1 MGGWEGKQKL
11 LQAKELAFVI
21 STFFYRLSL
30 PLLLGVAV
38 HLQGW
43 IHGSEDGFLREPW
56 EMGIQGSRP
65 RTCSEIVRET
75 SVFGDDTKALCEHY

>member
-1 MGGWEGKQKL
+1 MMGGWEGKQKL
-11 LQAKELAFVI
+11 SQAKELAFVI

-43 IHGSEDGFLREPW
+43 IYGYEDAFLREPW
-56 EMGIQGSRP
+56 EMGIQGS
-65 RTCSEIVRET
+65 S